1 MLLARASQRFARIQ
15 TRTRTS
21 SQGIV
26 VISSSSRRSFYTLRL
41 ARTNPLQ
48 SDSIQPT
55 TFTQTGTRSSGS
67 QTRKELQSLSTSI
80 TPFKLLR
87 THSTRSV
94 VTMSTSSNTAAPV
107 ASLAGGGEEFF
118 RLPTHTR
125 PTHYDL
131 TILSDLQSLRFSGLV
146 TIHLDVIKETDQIV
160 LNAGEGLNVN
170 KAAVQ
175 ADALKTENKSI
186 VSLDVDKKHERITAK
201 LATTLPKGSKATISV
216 AFESEI
222 DASMMGYY
230 RSTWEH
236 EGKKGFYALTQFEA
250 TAARKAFPCFD
261 EPEAKATYSFTMI
274 HRKDTTALANMPAI
288 SNKPISRSD
297 ADKLLRLTE
306 LGVQSG
312 VTEAAK
318 TLKTEVANAVGAGDE
333 WEVTSYDKLPLVSSY
348 LVAFANGPFQ
358 SLESSFKSPITGRTV
373 PIKIY
378 TTAEYIHQAQFA
390 LDVTAR
396 AVPVY
401 EKIFKQEYPLPKLDT
416 LVASDFDAGAMENWG
431 LITGR
436 TSVYLYDPLKSGL
449 QGMKRTASVQS
460 HEIAHQWFGNIVT
473 PKWWDNLWLNEA
485 FATLMGEVIILD
497 RLYPEWDSASEFIG
511 LHLERAFEL
520 DAKRSSHPIELPLKG
535 ENVEDAIAQ
544 IFDACSYS
552 KGGSVLR
559 MLAAIVGEDVF
570 LNGVAIYLSKH
581 LYSNAET
588 KDLWAGISESSGLD
602 VARIMSNWILKIG
615 YPVITVEE
623 KQDSIVVRQNRFLST
638 GDVKPEEDETL
649 WYVPLQLKTVSAS
662 GEAKVDPSAVL
673 DLERSREIALKD
685 VKNSTWKLNADTI
698 GVYRVAYEPARLA
711 KLGAEAAKPNSAFS
725 LQDRVGLVS
734 DAFTLAKA
742 TDSKTSAALTLVKE
756 LRNDP
761 TYLVQSMISTNL
773 AALAST
779 WYEQPEAVRSAI
791 DHFRA
796 EVFGGTVQKLGFEF
810 PEGESPDTK
819 QLRATAIAAAAAGGD
834 EHTLKEL
841 RTRFAAWQTTQDES
855 GIHPDILR
863 TVYATAVKHGG
874 EAEYESVLGVW
885 RKPPTPT
892 HKIAA
897 HLALC
902 ATREEK
908 LIQRTLTLTLEE
920 VKTQDFMY
928 TSAGLG
934 ANLSPQAR
942 KALWNWIK
950 QNWDKLNTRFAG
962 NNFSFGNIVKYA
974 LSNLADKEAIQD
986 AESFFEGKQISK
998 ISMAL
1003 AQSLDSIRT
1012 NVRWLDS
1019 DKQDVEQW
1027 LKSNGYLK

>member
-1 MLLARASQRFARIQ
+1 
-15 TRTRTS
+15 
-21 SQGIV
+21 
-26 VISSSSRRSFYTLRL
+26 
-41 ARTNPLQ
+41 
-48 SDSIQPT
+48 
-55 TFTQTGTRSSGS
+55 
-67 QTRKELQSLSTSI
+67 
-80 TPFKLLR
+80 
-87 THSTRSV
+87 
-94 VTMSTSSNTAAPV
+94 MSTSSNSAAPV
-107 ASLAGGGEEFF
+107 ASLGGEEFF
-118 RLPTHTR
+118 RLPTHTK

-333 WEVTSYDKLPLVSSY
+333 WEVTNYDKLPLVSSY

-358 SLESSFKSPITGRTV
+358 SLESSFQSPITGRTV

-497 RLYPEWDSASEFIG
+497 RLYPEWDSASEFIA

-698 GVYRVAYEPARLA
+698 GVYRLNADTIGVYRVAYEPARLA
-711 KLGAEAAKPNSAFS
+711 KLGAEAAKPDSAFS

-791 DHFRA
+791 DKFRA
-796 EVFGGTVQKLGFEF
+796 
-810 PEGESPDTK
+810 
-819 QLRATAIAAAAAGGD
+819 
-834 EHTLKEL
+834 
-841 RTRFAAWQTTQDES
+841 
-855 GIHPDILR
+855 
-863 TVYATAVKHGG
+863 
-874 EAEYESVLGVW
+874 
-885 RKPPTPT
+885 
-892 HKIAA
+892 
-897 HLALC
+897 
-902 ATREEK
+902 
-908 LIQRTLTLTLEE
+908 E

-950 QNWDKLNTRFAG
+950 QNWDKLNGRFAG

-1027 LKSNGYLK
+1027 LKSNGYLN